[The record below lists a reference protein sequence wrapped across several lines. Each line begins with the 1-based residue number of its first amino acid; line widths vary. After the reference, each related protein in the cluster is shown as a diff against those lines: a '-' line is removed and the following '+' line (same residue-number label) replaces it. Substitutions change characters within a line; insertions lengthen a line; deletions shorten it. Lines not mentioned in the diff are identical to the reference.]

1 MIEAMYKN
9 TVHINN
15 LRAAGY
21 GAADFPIE
29 VKPVYMPISENEW
42 SFSTS
47 DRYKELEG
55 RVVSVRPDTGDVLG
69 YHSRNYNITEHIPVI
84 EAIRSSVERATVDAT
99 GVREAIKIANKGA
112 RMIYNLE
119 LPAHKIITPDGD
131 SATLSFLGVNSFD
144 GSFPLILSVGAK
156 QWACDNGQ
164 VFTDNATAMYK
175 SRHTRGLSIDQG
187 ARIISRGVEVLE
199 KEAELWHYWANQKVT
214 PKLVQDAT
222 ISMLGLSAIKADG
235 TLNRDMSTTRSTGY
249 HYIMDKYS
257 NHYAKAMGRNYWAL
271 YNAFTDW
278 ATHAPTKGSKANVTL
293 MRQKKVQE
301 VLNNFPVLAAA

>member
-9 TVHINN
+9 TIHINN
-15 LRAAGY
+15 LRAAGC
-21 GAADFPIE
+21 GAADFPID
-29 VKPVYMPISENEW
+29 VRPVHYEDTYGNSVEI
-42 SFSTS
+42 T
-47 DRYKELEG
+47 G
-55 RVVSVRPDTGDVLG
+55 RVVSIRPDTGDVLG
-69 YHSRNYNITEHIPVI
+69 YHSKNYNITEHTPVI

-99 GVREAIKIANKGA
+99 GVKESIKIANKGS

-164 VFTDNATAMYK
+164 IFTDDATAMYK

-187 ARIISRGVEVLE
+187 SRIISRGVEVLE
-199 KEAELWHYWANQKVT
+199 KEAELWHHWAKVRVT
-214 PKLVQDAT
+214 PIVSEQAT
-222 ISMLGLSAIKADG
+222 AFLLGLSTRVAERG
-235 TLNRDMSTTRSTGY
+235 TRSTGY
-249 HYIMDKYS
+249 HYIMEKYK
-257 NHYAKAMGRNYWAL
+257 NHYAKAMGKNYWAL

-278 ATHAPTKGSKANVTL
+278 ATHAPTKGSKANVSL
-293 MRQKKVQE
+293 MRQKKVQDI
-301 VLNNFPVLAAA
+301 LKRFPTLERAA

>member
-1 MIEAMYKN
+1 MYKN
-9 TVHINN
+9 TIHINN

-21 GAADFPIE
+21 GLADFPID
-29 VKPVYMPISENEW
+29 VRPVHYEDTYGNSVEI
-42 SFSTS
+42 T
-47 DRYKELEG
+47 G
-55 RVVSVRPDTGDVLG
+55 RVVSIRPDTGDVLG

-99 GVREAIKIANKGA
+99 GVKESIKIANKGA

-144 GSFPLILSVGAK
+144 GSSPLVLSVGAR
-156 QWACDNGQ
+156 QWMCDNGQ
-164 VFTDNATAMYK
+164 IFTDNATAMYK

-199 KEAELWHYWANQKVT
+199 KEAELWHHWAKLRCST
-214 PKLVQDAT
+214 PAT
-222 ISMLGLSAIKADG
+222 LTSNLLGLSNTGVAERG
-235 TLNRDMSTTRSTGY
+235 TRSTGY
-249 HYIMDKYS
+249 HYIMEKYK
-257 NHYAKAMGRNYWAL
+257 NHYSKAMGRNYWAL

-278 ATHAPTKGSKANVTL
+278 ATHAPTKGSKANVSL
-293 MRQKKVQE
+293 MRQKKVQDI
-301 VLNNFPVLAAA
+301 LNSFPKLEKAA

>member
-164 VFTDNATAMYK
+164 VFTDDATALYK

-199 KEAELWHYWANQKVT
+199 KEAELWHHWAKVKCSSPST
-214 PKLVQDAT
+214 LT
-222 ISMLGLSAIKADG
+222 SNLLGLSTGVAK
-235 TLNRDMSTTRSTGY
+235 RRTRSKSY

-301 VLNNFPVLAAA
+301 VLNNFPALAAA

>member
-1 MIEAMYKN
+1 MYKN
-9 TVHINN
+9 TIHINN

-21 GAADFPIE
+21 GLADFPIDVRPVHYE
-29 VKPVYMPISENEW
+29 DTYGNSVKI
-42 SFSTS
+42 T
-47 DRYKELEG
+47 G

-112 RMIYNLE
+112 RMIYQLE
-119 LPAHKIITPDGD
+119 LPEHVIRTPDGD
-131 SATLSFLGVNSFD
+131 TATLTFLGVNSFD
-144 GSFPLILSVGAK
+144 GSSPLVLSVGAR
-156 QWACDNGQ
+156 QWMCDNGQ
-164 VFTDNATAMYK
+164 IFTDNAAAMYK

-187 ARIISRGVEVLE
+187 ARIISRGVDVLE
-199 KEAELWHYWANQKVT
+199 KEAELWHHWANQKVT
-214 PKLVQDAT
+214 PTVIEAAIVSL
-222 ISMLGLSAIKADG
+222 LGLSTEKDV
-235 TLNRDMSTTRSTGY
+235 RTTRSTGY

-301 VLNNFPVLAAA
+301 VLNNFPALAAA

>member
-1 MIEAMYKN
+1 MIEARYKN

-84 EAIRSSVERATVDAT
+84 EAKRSSVERATVDAT
-99 GVREAIKIANKGA
+99 GVREAIQIANKGA

-156 QWACDNGQ
+156 QWACNNGQ
-164 VFTDNATAMYK
+164 VFTDDATAMYK
-175 SRHTRGLSIDQG
+175 YRHTRGLSIDQG

-199 KEAELWHYWANQKVT
+199 KEAELWHHWAKLRCST
-214 PKLVQDAT
+214 PAT
-222 ISMLGLSAIKADG
+222 LTSNLLGLSNTGIAERG
-235 TLNRDMSTTRSTGY
+235 TRSTGY
-249 HYIMDKYS
+249 HYIMDKYR

-301 VLNNFPVLAAA
+301 VLNNFPALAAA

>member
-1 MIEAMYKN
+1 MYKN
-9 TVHINN
+9 TIHINN
-15 LRAAGY
+15 LRAAGC
-21 GAADFPIE
+21 GAADFPID
-29 VKPVYMPISENEW
+29 VRPVHYEDTYGNSVEI
-42 SFSTS
+42 T
-47 DRYKELEG
+47 G
-55 RVVSVRPDTGDVLG
+55 RVVSIRPDTGDVLG

-99 GVREAIKIANKGA
+99 GVKESIKIANKGS

-144 GSFPLILSVGAK
+144 GSSPLVLSVGAR
-156 QWACDNGQ
+156 QWMCDNGQ
-164 VFTDNATAMYK
+164 IFTDNAAAMYK

-199 KEAELWHYWANQKVT
+199 KEAELWHHWANQKVT
-214 PKLVQDAT
+214 PTVIEAAIVSL
-222 ISMLGLSAIKADG
+222 LGLSTEKDV
-235 TLNRDMSTTRSTGY
+235 RTTRSTGY
-249 HYIMDKYS
+249 HYIMDKYR

-301 VLNNFPVLAAA
+301 VLNNFPALAAA